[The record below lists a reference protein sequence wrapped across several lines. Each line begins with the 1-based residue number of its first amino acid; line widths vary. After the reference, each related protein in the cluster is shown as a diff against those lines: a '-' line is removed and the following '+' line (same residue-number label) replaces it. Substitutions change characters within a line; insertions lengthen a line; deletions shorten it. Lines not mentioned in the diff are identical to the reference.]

1 MFLVVD
7 VGNSHTVTGLYKKGQ
22 IIGQWRVKS
31 DLKSTADELAIRY
44 HALFEMEAIDKRE
57 ITGVVIASVV
67 PTLQTAWLHCC
78 EKYFSQHL
86 ENEVFVVTVDKVKDL
101 IAVKLDNPKEVGVDR
116 LVNGIGAWNLNRINQ
131 VVIDFGTAITFDC
144 ITKKCEYLGGAI
156 LPGIAISLEALASK
170 TAKLPHIDVSDP
182 PDRVIGKSTQHAMK
196 SGILYGYGAMIDGLI
211 AGIRAEMTT
220 GPDEEFR
227 VIATGGMA
235 GIIAPFS
242 TSIDG
247 IEPLLTLQGLE
258 IIYNTLA
265 GTRR

>member
-7 VGNSHTVTGLYKKGQ
+7 VGNSHTVTGIYKNGE
-22 IIGQWRVKS
+22 IVGQWRIKS

-44 HALFEMEAIDKRE
+44 HALFEMESIVRE
-57 ITGVVIASVV
+57 DITGIVIASVV

-78 EKYFSQHL
+78 RKYFSAHL
-86 ENEVFVVTVDKVKDL
+86 KSEIFVVTVDKIKDL
-101 IAVKLDNPKEVGVDR
+101 ITVKLDNPNEVGVDR
-116 LVNGIGAWNLNRINQ
+116 LINGIGAWNTNPINQ

-144 ITKKCEYLGGAI
+144 ITRNCDYLGGAI

-182 PDRVIGKSTQHAMK
+182 PKKVIGKSTQQAMK

-211 AGIRAEMTT
+211 KRIKSEMVS
-220 GPDEEFR
+220 DQNEEFQ

-235 GIIAPFS
+235 KLIAPF
-242 TSIDG
+242 TSSVDK
-247 IEPLLTLQGLE
+247 IEPLLTLHGLE
-258 IIYNTLA
+258 VIYKKLVIDY
-265 GTRR
+265 